1 MYRIIVDTDAAD
13 QIDALPVAALR
24 CYADAV
30 GVLELIPRNGRPYN
44 AEMPDGPMRE
54 LLFGDGGQGTIT
66 YLVLEQQREV
76 HVLLVQ
82 WLG

>member
-1 MYRIIVDTDAAD
+1 
-13 QIDALPVAALR
+13 
-24 CYADAV
+24 
-30 GVLELIPRNGRPYN
+30 VLELVPRNGRPYN